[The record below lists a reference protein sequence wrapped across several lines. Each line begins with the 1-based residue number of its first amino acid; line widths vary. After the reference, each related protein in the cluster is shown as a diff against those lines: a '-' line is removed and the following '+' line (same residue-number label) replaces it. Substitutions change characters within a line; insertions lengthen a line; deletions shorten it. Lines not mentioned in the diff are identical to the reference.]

1 MISYP
6 TTVRSWDAFEE
17 HRELPEGVRPVIFAS
32 WRRCRMAGVNPQ
44 QGKGVQVSK
53 EELARRMEEKSL
65 LISVAKP
72 IMNSIYQVIKD
83 TVYAIVLTDQDG
95 VLLSTLLNKEIE
107 PECAKV
113 NFFEGAKWDE
123 LSVGTNAVGTALA
136 VDMPIQV
143 LGGEHYC
150 ESHHA
155 WTCSAAPIHDSS
167 GRLIGCLDLSGKAE
181 DVHPHTF
188 GIAVSAVGSI
198 EEQLN
203 VLETNQLMNAVFQS
217 MQDGLLVIDTE
228 YRIRQFNERLASIFM
243 LGMEEVRRLDIKEL
257 LQNVDLDGVFR
268 NKRCISYA
276 DCTLTVNGRKIDCMA
291 NIFPYSFG
299 DRVIGA
305 SLTIRE
311 ARQVRREVNQL
322 AGFKANYRFED
333 IITHNPYMQEQI
345 DFARKIA
352 RTNCTVLIEGESG
365 TGKELFAQSI
375 HNASSRADGP
385 FIAINCAALPRELV
399 ESELFGYEKG
409 SFTGALREGN
419 PGKFEL
425 ANGGTLFLDEIGE
438 LPLEIQAK
446 LLRVLDNH
454 KVRRIGGKH
463 ERSLNVRVIA
473 ATNRD
478 LLEEIAQKTY
488 RSDLY
493 YRLNVI
499 NLRLLPLR
507 ERTEDLAPLAQLFL
521 RKCNRDNPGPAK
533 RFDPAFLE
541 RLQDRQWRGN
551 ARELQNAVQRAYYLC
566 GSDCISESDA
576 AWIPSGQQESGLP
589 DPRPALAHASPPA
602 DPCAVKSM
610 RQSEMESIR
619 RALAASGGN
628 VVGAARMLHI
638 GKSTLYRKLAEYGIV
653 RDESSR

>member
-1 MISYP
+1 MIGFP
-6 TTVRSWDAFEE
+6 NTTSRWEAFIESG
-17 HRELPEGVRPVIFAS
+17 RIPEGTRPEIAAS
-32 WRRCRMAGVNPQ
+32 WNRCREAGVNPL
-44 QGKGVQVSK
+44 QGRGVQVSA
-53 EELARRMEEKSL
+53 EELGQRLETKRL
-65 LISVAKP
+65 LVSVAQP
-72 IMNSIYQVIKD
+72 MMNSIYQVIKD

-95 VLLSTLLNKEIE
+95 VLLRTILNKEIE

-113 NFFEGAKWDE
+113 NFIEGARWDE
-123 LSVGTNAVGTALA
+123 ASVGTNAVGTALTGGL
-136 VDMPIQV
+136 PIQV
-143 LGGEHYC
+143 VGDEHFC

-167 GRLIGCLDLSGKAE
+167 GRVIGCLDLSGKAE

-188 GIAVSAVGSI
+188 GIVVSAVKSI

-228 YRIRQFNERLASIFM
+228 YRIRSFNERLASIFM
-243 LGMEEVRRLDIKEL
+243 LEMDEVREMNIKEL
-257 LQNVDLDGVFR
+257 LREVDLEGVFR
-268 NKRCISYA
+268 NRTRIGYA
-276 DCTLTVNGRKIDCMA
+276 DCTLTVKGKKIDCMV
-291 NIFPYSFG
+291 NICPYTL
-299 DRVIGA
+299 DERVLGA

-311 ARQVRREVNQL
+311 AVQVRKEVNQL

-333 IITHNPYMQEQI
+333 IVTQHPYMQEQI

-375 HNASSRADGP
+375 HNASARADGP
-385 FIAINCAALPRELV
+385 FIAINCAALPKELV

-425 ANGGTLFLDEIGE
+425 ASGGTIFLDEIGE
-438 LPLEIQAK
+438 LSLEVQAK

-463 ERSLNVRVIA
+463 ERLLDVRVIA

-478 LLEEIAQKTY
+478 LLEEVAQKAY
-488 RSDLY
+488 RGDLY

-499 NLRLLPLR
+499 NLKLPPLW
-507 ERTEDLAPLAQLFL
+507 ERPEDIPPLARLFL
-521 RKCNRDNPGPAK
+521 RKCNQENPGPAK
-533 RFDPAFLE
+533 RFGGGFLE
-541 RLQDRQWRGN
+541 QLKERRWSGN

-566 GSDCISESDA
+566 AGDCITEREAPPVS
-576 AWIPSGQQESGLP
+576 QNESGLR
-589 DPRPALAHASPPA
+589 DSTLAPLQAFAPEGAP
-602 DPCAVKSM
+602 AVKSM
-610 RQSEMESIR
+610 RQAELESIR

-628 VVGAARMLHI
+628 VVEAARLLRI
-638 GKSTLYRKLAEYGIV
+638 GKSTLYRKLAEYGIG
-653 RDESSR
+653 RKDI

>member
-6 TTVRSWDAFEE
+6 NTMSRWEAFTECG
-17 HRELPEGVRPVIFAS
+17 RIPEGTRPEIAAS
-32 WRRCRMAGVNPQ
+32 WLRCRTAGVNPL
-44 QGKGVQVSK
+44 QGKGVQVSA
-53 EELARRMEEKSL
+53 EELRLRLEEKRL
-65 LISVAKP
+65 LVSVAKP

-95 VLLSTLLNKEIE
+95 VLLRTMLNKEIE

-113 NFFEGAKWDE
+113 NFFEGARWDE
-123 LSVGTNAVGTALA
+123 ASVGTNAVGTALTD
-136 VDMPIQV
+136 DMPMQV
-143 LGGEHYC
+143 LGDEHYC

-167 GRLIGCLDLSGKAE
+167 GRVIGCLDLSGKAE

-188 GIAVSAVGSI
+188 GIVVSAVSSI

-228 YRIRQFNERLASIFM
+228 YQIRQFNERLASIFM
-243 LGMEEVRRLDIKEL
+243 LGMEEVRELDIKEL
-257 LQNVDLDGVFR
+257 LQDVDLEGVFR
-268 NKRCISYA
+268 NKSRIGYA
-276 DCTLTVNGRKIDCMA
+276 DCTLTVKRKKIECMV
-291 NIFPYSFG
+291 NIFPYTL
-299 DRVIGA
+299 DERVVGA

-311 ARQVRREVNQL
+311 AVQVRKEVNQL

-333 IITHNPYMQEQI
+333 IVTHHPYMKEQI

-375 HNASSRADGP
+375 HNASARADGP
-385 FIAINCAALPRELV
+385 FIAINCAALPKELV

-438 LPLEIQAK
+438 LSLEIQAK

-463 ERSLNVRVIA
+463 ERMLDVRVIA

-478 LLEEIAQKTY
+478 LLEEVGQKAY
-488 RSDLY
+488 RGDLY

-499 NLRLLPLR
+499 NLKLLPLR
-507 ERTEDLAPLAQLFL
+507 ERPEDIPPLARLFL

-533 RFDPAFLE
+533 RFDSAFLE
-541 RLQDRQWRGN
+541 KLQGRQWRGN
-551 ARELQNAVQRAYYLC
+551 ARELQNTVQRAYYLC
-566 GSDCISESDA
+566 AGDSITEKEA
-576 AWIPSGQQESGLP
+576 PSVRQTESGLP
-589 DPRPALAHASPPA
+589 DPRLTLFHSSAPA
-602 DPCAVKSM
+602 DLPTVKSM
-610 RQSEMESIR
+610 RQTEVENIR

-628 VVGAARMLHI
+628 VVEAARLLHI
-638 GKSTLYRKLAEYGIV
+638 GKSTLYRKLAEYGIG
-653 RDESSR
+653 RDEA

>member
-6 TTVRSWDAFEE
+6 NTMSRWEAFTECG
-17 HRELPEGVRPVIFAS
+17 RIPEGTRPEIAAS
-32 WRRCRMAGVNPQ
+32 WLRCRAAGVNPL
-44 QGKGVQVSK
+44 QGKGVQVSA
-53 EELARRMEEKSL
+53 EELRLRLEEKRL
-65 LISVAKP
+65 LVSVAKP

-95 VLLSTLLNKEIE
+95 VLLRTMLNKEIE

-113 NFFEGAKWDE
+113 NFFEGARWDE
-123 LSVGTNAVGTALA
+123 ASVGTNAVGTALTD
-136 VDMPIQV
+136 DMPIQV
-143 LGGEHYC
+143 LGDEHYC

-167 GRLIGCLDLSGKAE
+167 GRVIGCLDLSGKAE

-188 GIAVSAVGSI
+188 GIVVSAVSSI

-228 YRIRQFNERLASIFM
+228 YQIRQFNERLASIFM
-243 LGMEEVRRLDIKEL
+243 LGMEEVRELDIKEL
-257 LQNVDLDGVFR
+257 LQDVDLEGVFR
-268 NKRCISYA
+268 NKSRIGYA
-276 DCTLTVNGRKIDCMA
+276 DCTLTVKGKKIECMV
-291 NIFPYSFG
+291 NIFPYTL
-299 DRVIGA
+299 DERVVGA

-311 ARQVRREVNQL
+311 AVQVRKEVNQL

-333 IITHNPYMQEQI
+333 IVTHHSYMKEQI

-375 HNASSRADGP
+375 HNASTRADGP
-385 FIAINCAALPRELV
+385 FIAINCAALPKELV

-438 LPLEIQAK
+438 LSLEIQAK

-463 ERSLNVRVIA
+463 ERMLDVRVIA

-478 LLEEIAQKTY
+478 LLEEVGQKAY
-488 RSDLY
+488 RGDLY

-499 NLRLLPLR
+499 NLKLLPLR
-507 ERTEDLAPLAQLFL
+507 ERPEDIPPLARLFL
-521 RKCNRDNPGPAK
+521 RKCNRENPGPAK
-533 RFDPAFLE
+533 RFDSAFLE
-541 RLQDRQWRGN
+541 KLQDRQWRGN
-551 ARELQNAVQRAYYLC
+551 ARELQNTVQRAYYLSA
-566 GSDCISESDA
+566 GDCIAEKEAIPVRQTESGPSDA
-576 AWIPSGQQESGLP
+576 HLTRFQASAPAGLP
-589 DPRPALAHASPPA
+589 
-602 DPCAVKSM
+602 AVKSM
-610 RQSEMESIR
+610 RQTELENIR

-628 VVGAARMLHI
+628 VVEAARLLHI
-638 GKSTLYRKLAEYGIV
+638 GKSTLYRRLAEYGIG
-653 RDESSR
+653 RDEA

>member
-1 MISYP
+1 MIGFP
-6 TTVRSWDAFEE
+6 NTTSRWEAFIESG
-17 HRELPEGVRPVIFAS
+17 RIPEGTRPEIAAS
-32 WRRCRMAGVNPQ
+32 WNRCREAGVNPL
-44 QGKGVQVSK
+44 QGRGVQVSA
-53 EELARRMEEKSL
+53 EELGQRLETKRL
-65 LISVAKP
+65 LVSVAQP
-72 IMNSIYQVIKD
+72 MMNSIYQVIKD

-95 VLLSTLLNKEIE
+95 VLLRTILNKEIE

-113 NFFEGAKWDE
+113 NFIEGARWDE
-123 LSVGTNAVGTALA
+123 ASVGTNAVGTALTGGL
-136 VDMPIQV
+136 PIQV
-143 LGGEHYC
+143 VGDEHFC

-167 GRLIGCLDLSGKAE
+167 GRVIGCLDLSGKAE

-188 GIAVSAVGSI
+188 GIVVSAVKSI

-228 YRIRQFNERLASIFM
+228 YRIRSFNERLASIFM
-243 LGMEEVRRLDIKEL
+243 LEMDEIREMDIKEL
-257 LQNVDLDGVFR
+257 LREVDLDGVFR
-268 NKRCISYA
+268 NRTRIGYA
-276 DCTLTVNGRKIDCMA
+276 DCTLTVKGKKIDCMV
-291 NIFPYSFG
+291 NICPYTL
-299 DRVIGA
+299 DERVIGA

-311 ARQVRREVNQL
+311 AVQVRKEVNQL

-333 IITHNPYMQEQI
+333 IVTQHPYMQEQI

-375 HNASSRADGP
+375 HNASARADGP
-385 FIAINCAALPRELV
+385 FIAINCAALPKELV

-425 ANGGTLFLDEIGE
+425 ASGGTIFLDEIGE
-438 LPLEIQAK
+438 LSLEVQAK

-463 ERSLNVRVIA
+463 ERLLDVRVIA

-478 LLEEIAQKTY
+478 LLEEVAQKAY
-488 RSDLY
+488 RGDLY

-499 NLRLLPLR
+499 NLKLPPLR
-507 ERTEDLAPLAQLFL
+507 ERPEDIPPLARLFL
-521 RKCNRDNPGPAK
+521 RKCNQENPGPAK
-533 RFDPAFLE
+533 RFGAGFLE
-541 RLQDRQWRGN
+541 KLKERRWSGN

-566 GSDCISESDA
+566 AGDCITEREAPPVSRSD
-576 AWIPSGQQESGLP
+576 SGLRDSTWAP
-589 DPRPALAHASPPA
+589 LQASAPEALP
-602 DPCAVKSM
+602 AVKSM
-610 RQSEMESIR
+610 RQAELESIR

-628 VVGAARMLHI
+628 VVEAARLLRI
-638 GKSTLYRKLAEYGIV
+638 GKSTLYRKLTEYGIG
-653 RDESSR
+653 RKDI